1 MSFSAVPRRCAIG
14 RPRATISCLLLLAA
28 LVCTAPVVAET
39 VAILRPR
46 SAAPGLRETIFRLK
60 GELLSVGLDVEVV
73 ERPASSESGEP
84 ELRVSLS
91 QMAAERGLD
100 AIIDV
105 VGKSAPVAVEIWVF
119 EPTPNQSEFS
129 RVVAEP
135 DRENADE
142 ELAIRAI
149 DVLRSRLLEID
160 LGRKREKPRARTPAA
175 PQWTPPA
182 EARPVERVGVAAG
195 AVVLISLDGV
205 GPAVLPLLRFDF
217 ALHSLFS
224 VQTTLAALGS
234 RPSVAGQGGQARVS
248 QEYALVGACYCL
260 RSQFGL
266 TPFAALAA
274 GGLRTSLE
282 GSATPPATA
291 HSTEQWSVV
300 LEASIGARWR
310 LPGPFFLTLASHAH
324 LATPYVAIHIVDSEV
339 ASAGRPNLL
348 FALTAGAWL

>member
-1 MSFSAVPRRCAIG
+1 
-14 RPRATISCLLLLAA
+14 
-28 LVCTAPVVAET
+28 VVAET
-39 VAILRPR
+39 VAILQPR

-73 ERPASSESGEP
+73 ERPASSESGQP
-84 ELRVSLS
+84 DLRASLS
-91 QMAAERGLD
+91 QMAAERGLE

-105 VGKSAPVAVEIWVF
+105 VGTSAPVAVEIWVF
-119 EPTPNQSEFS
+119 ESAPKQSEFS
-129 RVVAEP
+129 RVVAER

-160 LGRKREKPRARTPAA
+160 LGRKREKPRTRTPEAL
-175 PQWTPPA
+175 QGVTPP
-182 EARPVERVGVAAG
+182 EARSTERIGVAAG
-195 AVVLISLDGV
+195 AVVLTSLDGV
-205 GPAVLPLLRFDF
+205 GPAILPLLRLDF
-217 ALHSLFS
+217 ALHSQFS
-224 VQTTLAALGS
+224 LQATLAALGS

-274 GGLRTSLE
+274 GALRTSLE
-282 GSATPPATA
+282 GNATPPATG
-291 HSTEQWSVV
+291 HFNEQWSLVV
-300 LEASIGARWR
+300 EGSIGARWR
-310 LPGPFFLTLASHAH
+310 VLGPFYLTLATHAH
-324 LATPYVAIHIVDSEV
+324 LATPYVSIHIVDTEV